1 MSEKNTVALNE
12 RDSSS
17 LLSSCGVRMVASVL
31 LDKPDRPPSRPP
43 PVSWASPWP

>member
-17 LLSSCGVRMVASVL
+17 LLSSCGVRMTLWTAATRCSTSASI
-31 LDKPDRPPSRPP
+31 
-43 PVSWASPWP
+43 